1 MEYIKLIFKNNAYR
15 QHIKYMS
22 ETTLM
27 IAGLV
32 MIYST
37 IHFFSIQANK
47 AYADRTDYEKVV
59 TWVAVISIGL
69 VYLGLMM
76 E

>member
-1 MEYIKLIFKNNAYR
+1 
-15 QHIKYMS
+15 MS
-22 ETTLM
+22 EGTLM
-27 IAGLV
+27 IAGLI

-69 VYLGLMM
+69 VYIGLMM